1 MIPAR
6 YRGRVDIGVN
16 GTYWAGSIIGGLVEL
31 LLGVP
36 AQQQPLEAVARPLS
50 AVAPLSKAAYSPG
63 MLPSG
68 TGTSAAA

>member
-1 MIPAR
+1 M
-6 YRGRVDIGVN
+6 
-16 GTYWAGSIIGGLVEL
+16 IIGGFVDLF
-31 LLGVP
+31 LGVP

-50 AVAPLSKAAYSPG
+50 AVAPLTKAAHSPG